1 MRPVSSEQTIYR
13 EANEFCFETARLRC
27 RLLSAEDQ
35 ALYRSLYSSETM
47 MRYIMQPLTEAAA
60 DQSFFY
66 ALRCIEQRPLQR
78 LFLVVERKQDLVP
91 LGIAG
96 ISSLNWQ
103 EYSVEY
109 GIMLTKEGQDRGYAL
124 EVTKACLAHLI
135 HSIGMNRVWV
145 DIAEENQAA
154 LKVARMA
161 GLQAISENARIHEYS
176 VF

>member
-27 RLLSAEDQ
+27 RLLSIDDQ

-47 MRYIMQPLTEAAA
+47 MRYIMQPLTQAAA
-60 DQSFFY
+60 ERSFFH
-66 ALRCIEQRPLQR
+66 AFGCSERLPLQR
-78 LFLVVERKQDLVP
+78 LFLVVERKQDVIP
-91 LGIAG
+91 LGIVG

-103 EYSVEY
+103 EYSAEY
-109 GIMLTKEGQDRGYAL
+109 GLMLSKDGQGRGYAL